1 MTENT
6 TEQPRYE
13 PSDYPPFAVT
23 VDIALMTVVDRE
35 LRVLLIQRGEPP
47 YLGEWALPG
56 GFVLPHEDLGQ
67 AAARELREET
77 DIRRSQTHMEQLGA
91 YGEPGRDPRMRVV
104 TVAYWA
110 VAPQLREA
118 PQPPAAMS
126 ERSEF
131 AFEMGEAALAAQA
144 PEPAAKLRA
153 PLSYM
158 LEQDA
163 PPSVEMRMRDDPTA
177 DRRIGA
183 ARESA
188 LHQGRRQ
195 DQRPLEPRG
204 GTDAAH
210 AEMVRLAEIQS
221 GRLTLAFDHRRI
233 VEDAVDTLR
242 ARLETTTLAHRFCP
256 PEFTIRQLQEVY
268 EAVWGARLDAGNFY
282 RDILQRKGFLA
293 PAEGRTPSGKR
304 GGRPARLWKAG
315 ESPTLDRPY
324 YRSPGRR
331 RPKERGKGGEEQ
343 PRDPGGGRADAP

>member
-1 MTENT
+1 MTET
-6 TEQPRYE
+6 ITEQPPYE
-13 PSDYPPFAVT
+13 PRDYPPFAVT

-35 LRVLLIQRGEPP
+35 LRVLLIQRGEHP

-56 GFVLPHEDLGQ
+56 GFVRPDEDLGQ
-67 AAARELREET
+67 AAARELIEET
-77 DIRRSQTHMEQLGA
+77 NIHRGQAHMEQLGA

-118 PQPPAAMS
+118 PKPPAAPE
-126 ERSEF
+126 ERLEF
-131 AFEMGEAALAAQA
+131 AFKTGATALLAAA
-144 PEPAAKLRA
+144 PEQTAELRA
-153 PLSYM
+153 PPPSYV
-158 LEQDA
+158 LEHDA
-163 PPSVEMRMRDDPTA
+163 PSSAGGSSRFDPAA
-177 DRRIGA
+177 DRRIRA

-188 LHQGRRQ
+188 LLRRRQ
-195 DQRPLEPRG
+195 DQGSLKPRRG
-204 GTDAAH
+204 GDAAH

-221 GRLTLAFDHRRI
+221 GRLTLAFDHLQI

-324 YRSPGRR
+324 YRSPGRIR
-331 RPKERGKGGEEQ
+331 SKERGEGGEER
-343 PRDPGGGRADAP
+343 P

>member
-1 MTENT
+1 MTET
-6 TEQPRYE
+6 ITEPPLYE
-13 PSDYPPFAVT
+13 PRDYPPFAVT

-35 LRVLLIQRGEPP
+35 LRLLLIQRGQDPFK
-47 YLGEWALPG
+47 GSWALPG
-56 GFVLPHEDLGQ
+56 GFVLPDEDLDQ

-77 DIRRSQTHMEQLGA
+77 DIHRGQSHMEQLGA

-118 PQPPAAMS
+118 PQPPAS
-126 ERSEF
+126 PEDEPEF
-131 AFEMGEAALAAQA
+131 AFEMSDTALLDEPPA
-144 PEPAAKLRA
+144 PTAKLLA
-153 PLSYM
+153 PSLSYM
-158 LEQDA
+158 LRHDA
-163 PPSVEMRMRDDPTA
+163 PSSVRRRGRIGPEA
-177 DRRIGA
+177 DRGIL
-183 ARESA
+183 ARKSA
-188 LHQGRRQ
+188 KARRE
-195 DQRPLEPRG
+195 DRRTLEPRG

-282 RDILQRKGFLA
+282 RDMLQRKGFLR

-315 ESPTLDRPY
+315 ESADLDRPY
-324 YRSPGRR
+324 YRSPGRS
-331 RPKERGKGGEEQ
+331 RPKEQSEGGEER
-343 PRDPGGGRADAP
+343 P

>member
-1 MTENT
+1 MTET
-6 TEQPRYE
+6 ITEPPRYE
-13 PSDYPPFAVT
+13 PRDYPPFAVT

-35 LRVLLIQRGEPP
+35 LRILLIQRGEPP

-56 GFVLPHEDLGQ
+56 GFVLPDEGLDQ

-77 DIRRSQTHMEQLGA
+77 DIHRGQTHMEQLGA

-118 PQPPAAMS
+118 PQPPAPPEKS
-126 ERSEF
+126 PSF
-131 AFEMGEAALAAQA
+131 AFEMSDTALLAEAPA
-144 PEPAAKLRA
+144 PDVELRA
-153 PLSYM
+153 PPLSYM
-158 LEQDA
+158 LRHDA
-163 PPSVEMRMRDDPTA
+163 PSGVRRRRRIDPA
-177 DRRIGA
+177 DDRRIL
-183 ARESA
+183 ARKSPLVERRRA
-188 LHQGRRQ
+188 GRG
-195 DQRPLEPRG
+195 PLEPRA
-204 GTDAAH
+204 GTDAAY
-210 AEMVRLAEIQS
+210 AEMVPLAEIQS
-221 GRLTLAFDHRRI
+221 GRLTLAFDHRWI

-282 RDILQRKGFLA
+282 RDILQRKGFLR

-315 ESPTLDRPY
+315 ESADLDRPY

-331 RPKERGKGGEEQ
+331 RPKERGGGGEER
-343 PRDPGGGRADAP
+343 P

>member
-1 MTENT
+1 MTET
-6 TEQPRYE
+6 ITEQPRYE
-13 PSDYPPFAVT
+13 PRDYPPFAVT

-35 LRVLLIQRGEPP
+35 LRVLLIQRGEHP

-56 GFVLPHEDLGQ
+56 GFVRPDEDLGQ
-67 AAARELREET
+67 AAARELLEET
-77 DIRRSQTHMEQLGA
+77 NIHRGQAHIEQLGA

-118 PQPPAAMS
+118 PQPPPAPEEES
-126 ERSEF
+126 GF
-131 AFEMGEAALAAQA
+131 AFEMSEAALLAAPPA
-144 PEPAAKLRA
+144 PAAELRA
-153 PLSYM
+153 PPSYR
-158 LEQDA
+158 LEHDA
-163 PPSVEMRMRDDPTA
+163 PSSAGRSSRFDPA
-177 DRRIGA
+177 AARRIPA

-188 LHQGRRQ
+188 LLLRRQ
-195 DQRPLEPRG
+195 DQGPLEPRRG
-204 GTDAAH
+204 GDAAH

-221 GRLTLAFDHRRI
+221 GRLTLAFDHLQI

-324 YRSPGRR
+324 YRSPGRI
-331 RPKERGKGGEEQ
+331 RPKERGEGGEER
-343 PRDPGGGRADAP
+343 P